1 MIANLSGR
9 LSAVEKN
16 AIVIEVGGIG
26 FRVYV
31 PETFAAQCGPGGSI
45 PLASKLVLYT
55 HLHVREDELTLY
67 GCASED
73 DVLLFKQLL
82 SVSGVGPK
90 VGLAMLSRLSAD
102 EIRVAIASEKA
113 DVLSSVPGIGAR
125 TAKKIILDLKDKVKV
140 SDELATFLG
149 QAHDAASFMQ
159 EDEEV
164 IGALTTLG
172 YSVVEAQAALQNVPA
187 DVRGI
192 EERLRAALA
201 YLGT

>member
-1 MIANLSGR
+1 MPLGSLLS
-9 LSAVEKN
+9 LH
-16 AIVIEVGGIG
+16 
-26 FRVYV
+26 
-31 PETFAAQCGPGGSI
+31 
-45 PLASKLVLYT
+45 T
-55 HLHVREDELTLY
+55 HLYVREDELTLY
-67 GCASED
+67 GCSTED
-73 DVLLFKQLL
+73 EIKLFKQLL

-90 VGLAMLSRLSAD
+90 VGLAMLSALSAD
-102 EIRVAIASEKA
+102 AIRVAIATEQA

-125 TAKKIILDLKDKVKV
+125 TAQKIILDLKDKVQV
-140 SDELATFLG
+140 PAELASTLG
-149 QAHDAASFMQ
+149 AAPGAAPFME

-172 YSVVEAQAALQNVPA
+172 YSVVEAQTALQNVPA